1 MEGPQSFREK
11 CSNWTDER
19 KVERELHRQ
28 SVPPPR
34 IPQPEM
40 CGEGLSNKTQ
50 VLEIS
55 SGESTKFG
63 CVKTA

>member
-1 MEGPQSFREK
+1 MGRSAKMEGPQSFREK

-34 IPQPEM
+34 IPQPEKL
-40 CGEGLSNKTQ
+40 GWGLGAET
-50 VLEIS
+50 
-55 SGESTKFG
+55 
-63 CVKTA
+63 